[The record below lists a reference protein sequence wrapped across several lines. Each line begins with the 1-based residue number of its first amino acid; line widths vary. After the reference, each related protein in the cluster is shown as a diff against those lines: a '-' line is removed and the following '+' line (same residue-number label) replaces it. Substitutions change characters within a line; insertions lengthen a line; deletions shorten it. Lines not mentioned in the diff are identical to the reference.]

1 MSESLLS
8 PQWFRVAAL
17 HPQLRP
23 QVQVHRQPSRG
34 QNWYVLHNAATGR
47 FHRVHAR
54 AYELVGRLDGQ
65 LSLDEVWRGL
75 VELLGDDAPTQD
87 EALGVLAQLAD
98 GDLLQAEELPDLRR
112 LIAQSTRRARVEQ
125 RARINPLSFRVRLF
139 DPTPWLRGAGAWAR
153 VVFSAP
159 VAWLW
164 LALVGSGAWL
174 AWTRQPELSAHMAQA
189 LGQPSMLLWMWL
201 VYPVMK
207 ALHEAGHALA
217 LRRYGCQSHEVG
229 VTFLLLMPLP
239 HVDATD
245 ALRLADRWQ
254 RATIVAAGMAVELAL
269 AAMAAW
275 VWSEV
280 APGLVRDVAL
290 LVMVLGGASTL
301 LFNGNPLMRYDG
313 YHLLCDTMDLPNL
326 GPRSTRH
333 WRQRLQ
339 AGLVRMVGRTPR
351 PAASVAMDRRERWA
365 LWAYAPAAWWWR
377 LVVSAMV
384 MQWVAHWSPW
394 LSWAVGL
401 WMAWSLVLSPVA
413 SWVSESVDAPE
424 LGTARERARW
434 TLVGGM
440 VAVVAAVMWWPW
452 SPSLNAQGLVW
463 MPQEA
468 TLRSPHPARIDALLV
483 SDGQVVE
490 AGQALMR
497 LGAEDLVSEATIL
510 KARIAALEAERSA
523 AWGRE
528 PVRVRQAQEA
538 LQRDIASLQAIE
550 LRGQR
555 LTVKAPQA
563 GVVVLPG
570 GGDGLGRDVPQGEL
584 LAHVLPVGGARVLAL
599 IPEEDVGLWRE
610 ALRAAPGQGLR
621 PEVMVSDEQGQVRQ
635 ARLVRQAPAALE
647 RLPTAALGATQGGPV
662 QTDPSDPD
670 GLKPLRPVFVIELDV
685 PDRGL
690 ARVGARAQVKL
701 SLPAQSLA
709 GQLVFRFR
717 QLLLRQFA
725 QLA

>member
-8 PQWFRVAAL
+8 PQWFRVSAL

-34 QNWYVLHNAATGR
+34 QNWYVLHNVATGR

-54 AYELVGRLDGQ
+54 AYELVGRLDGH
-65 LSLDEVWRGL
+65 LSLDQVWRSL
-75 VELLGDDAPTQD
+75 VEQLGDDAPTQD

-112 LIAQSTRRARVEQ
+112 FIAQSRRRARVEQ
-125 RARINPLSFRVRLF
+125 RARVNPFSFRVRLF
-139 DPTPWLRGAGAWAR
+139 DPAPWLRRAGPWAR
-153 VVFSAP
+153 AVFSWP

-164 LALVGSGAWL
+164 LVLVASGAWL
-174 AWTRQPELSAHMAQA
+174 AWTHQPELSGHMAQA
-189 LGQPSMLLWMWL
+189 LGQPRMLLLMWL

-229 VTFLLLMPLP
+229 VTFLLLMPLL

-245 ALRLADRWQ
+245 ALRLGDRWQ
-254 RATIVAAGMAVELAL
+254 RATIVAAGMVVELAL

-313 YHLLCDTMDLPNL
+313 YHLLCDVMDLPNL
-326 GPRSTRH
+326 GARSTRH

-339 AGLVRMVGRTPR
+339 AWLGRSVGRTPR
-351 PAASVAMDRRERWA
+351 PAVGVAMDARERWA

-401 WMAWSLVLSPVA
+401 WMAWSLLVQPVTG
-413 SWVSESVDAPE
+413 WIRESVEVPE
-424 LGTARERARW
+424 LGAARERARW
-434 TLVGGM
+434 MLIGLMTAM
-440 VAVVAAVMWWPW
+440 VATVMWWPW

-468 TLRSPHPARIDALLV
+468 TLRAPHPARVEALLV
-483 SDGQVVE
+483 RDGQPVA
-490 AGQALMR
+490 AGQPLMR
-497 LGAEDLVSEATIL
+497 LGSQELEAEAAVL

-538 LQRDIASLQAIE
+538 LQRDIATLQD
-550 LRGQR
+550 LTQR

-563 GVVVLPG
+563 GLVVLQG
-570 GGDGLGRDVPQGEL
+570 GGDGLGSDIQQGDL
-584 LAHVLPVGGARVLAL
+584 LAHVLPTGGARVLAV
-599 IPEEDVGLWRE
+599 IPEDDVGLWRE
-610 ALRAAPGQGLR
+610 ALRASGGQGAR
-621 PEVMVSDEQGQVRQ
+621 PEVMVSDERGEVRQ

-647 RLPTAALGATQGGPV
+647 RLPTVALGATQGGPV
-662 QTDPSDPD
+662 QTDPADPD

-709 GQLVFRFR
+709 DQLVFRFR